1 MPSNVPGTRLESK
14 SNIILENTLLR
25 VHRRRMQEIP
35 CSVNIFWISMS
46 HPGLSIHVS
55 TSVDPEI
62 EMETVSFQGH
72 QLGFK
77 LEKRRARCLFMSF
90 SAILALRLDWVTGG
104 TRTLSAGT
112 QNHTTDIS

>member
-1 MPSNVPGTRLESK
+1 MLRYGENRTSQMPSNVPGTRLESK

-35 CSVNIFWISMS
+35 CSVNRFWISMS

-62 EMETVSFQGH
+62 EMETVSFQG
-72 QLGFK
+72 Q
-77 LEKRRARCLFMSF
+77 RRSNN
-90 SAILALRLDWVTGG
+90 LDVDHV
-104 TRTLSAGT
+104 LKP
-112 QNHTTDIS
+112 TDL